1 MSAADE
7 RPVAGSG
14 RAVVV
19 ADDDQDLR
27 ETIAEYLVAQGITVL
42 EAKNGLEVLLHVKR
56 ARPSAVVLDLSMPR
70 LGGLDALRRIR
81 SFDPAIRV
89 IVVTGEAEALHQ
101 QALALGA
108 AAVLA
113 KPMALP
119 HLLAALRDREE
130 PTTAQPADDPQ
141 AAPGEPPRA
150 QQPDGSRGRILVVDD
165 EEGIREVLEEFL
177 TSQRFR
183 VRTASDGPGAVRAIV
198 EAAPDVVL
206 LDIDMPG
213 LSGTDALPTIRSLAP
228 RTAVIMVSGTR
239 DVETAKR
246 ALALGAFDYVT
257 KPVDFGYLLQSLDNA
272 LALHSLEE

>member
-1 MSAADE
+1 MSAAE
-7 RPVAGSG
+7 GPVAGAG
-14 RAVVV
+14 RTVVI

-70 LGGLDALRRIR
+70 LGGLEALRRIR

-89 IVVTGEAEALHQ
+89 VVVTGEAEALHQ
-101 QALALGA
+101 QAHALGA

-119 HLLAALRDREE
+119 RLLASLRDGDQ
-130 PTTAQPADDPQ
+130 PPTAQPAADAQ
-141 AAPGEPPRA
+141 APPSEPPRTP
-150 QQPDGSRGRILVVDD
+150 QPDGSRGRILVVDD
-165 EEGIREVLEEFL
+165 DEGIREMLEEFL

-183 VRTASDGPGAVRAIV
+183 VRTASDGPGAIRAIV
-198 EAAPDVVL
+198 EAAPDLVL

-213 LSGTDALPTIRSLAP
+213 LSGTEALPTIRSLAP
-228 RTAVIMVSGTR
+228 RTAVIMVSGTG

-246 ALALGAFDYVT
+246 ALAFGAFDYVT
-257 KPVDFGYLLQSLDNA
+257 KPVDFTYLLQSLENA
-272 LALHSLEE
+272 FALHALEE